1 MDILQLGSLCK
12 QARLNKNIPLVKF
25 AQMNDE
31 NYKNIWAFENG
42 KANNIKY
49 ISYYYNL
56 FDDETNRKEFSKKLF
71 EIL

>member
-1 MDILQLGSLCK
+1 MDILQLGRLCK
-12 QARLNKNIPLVKF
+12 KVRLEKGIPLVTF
-25 AQMNDE
+25 AKMNGD

-49 ISYYYNL
+49 LSYYYNL
-56 FDDETNRKEFSKKLF
+56 LDTKKTEEFIKQLF

>member
-1 MDILQLGSLCK
+1 MDILQLGLLCK
-12 QARLNKNIPLVKF
+12 QTRINKNIPLVKF
-25 AQMNDE
+25 AQMNNE

-49 ISYYYNL
+49 LSYYYNL
-56 FDDETNRKEFSKKLF
+56 FEDTQKLEEFIKQVF